1 MDSLKRDIGVG
12 LAATSS
18 AAAPAVEHFGELIR
32 PGKYGHRLTREM
44 YALVNKR
51 SSTRIPEHMLNDELR
66 ALLAPHY
73 EDAEMTIHT
82 EAMVPVF
89 REMKPDKSRFP
100 RDWPWEICGLPV
112 KELSKATLFWRPSL
126 TERTSTGSSP
136 AATSTTRGMNCR
148 TGGAWTGKV
157 HSAETT

>member
-1 MDSLKRDIGVG
+1 MRQVLR
-12 LAATSS
+12 
-18 AAAPAVEHFGELIR
+18 AAPAVEHFGELIR

-82 EAMVPVF
+82 DEFCRRHREITLENFDLNMAFFAQIPQESFDEALVEMHRKNTPTAASDRLAVPGRGGGRLRAGSGRLPAGLHRPVLGHAQADQS
-89 REMKPDKSRFP
+89 PLA
-100 RDWPWEICGLPV
+100 RDQAV
-112 KELSKATLFWRPSL
+112 
-126 TERTSTGSSP
+126 
-136 AATSTTRGMNCR
+136 
-148 TGGAWTGKV
+148 
-157 HSAETT
+157 